1 MKIKTRDWCIFT
13 TLAVLLLFFWYK
25 LEYPRFAFVN
35 LSINKQQAITKSSE
49 YLQSKG
55 IEVKNYSRAIIFD
68 EDEGFNRYFQ
78 HAAGLKA
85 EEEFIEKHNF
95 DLFRWMVRFFK
106 ESQKEEYYVYVSP
119 RTGEVIRFFHLIEDI
134 EPRIDLGK
142 DNARFKAE
150 AFLRETFNADLSNYD
165 FHEEKAKRYEKR
177 TDYVFSWEEKGVY
190 IPWKENQGGAKL
202 LTEVTVSGNEVREFN
217 KHRFDLPEKFS
228 RYVEKQFILGEYLFS
243 IFYIILF
250 AMLIFSVNIV
260 LKKRQEVIPRLT
272 KKWFYYV
279 AAFLFVINS
288 AELLNSLQII
298 FMDYPTSARMSS
310 FLGLVFSKWLFNT
323 GFLIIGFIM
332 PGIAGETLS
341 HEVFSKNKYS
351 SFFTYIQSGFLNRGL
366 TRSIILGYLI
376 CAIMMGV
383 QAIAFYY
390 GQKFLGVWREW
401 STMTYFSSG
410 YIPLLTAFVI
420 GAGASLNEEINFRLF
435 GISFAKKYLR
445 SSFLAVLLASVIWGM
460 GHTLYAIFPVW
471 FRIIEVSLIGLLY
484 GFILIRFG
492 IIPLIVAHYL
502 FDVFW
507 CSAAYLLGKSSPY
520 LFYSSVG
527 LLGIPLLLAVLAFF
541 LNLPERDK
549 PMAVVLDRI
558 EKYNQK
564 VLVAFV
570 LAKKLEG
577 SSIESIKTEL
587 IRHNWDHLLVDL
599 AIKEVFNPDP

>member
-1 MKIKTRDWCIFT
+1 
-13 TLAVLLLFFWYK
+13 LF
-25 LEYPRFAFVN
+25 
-35 LSINKQQAITKSSE
+35 
-49 YLQSKG
+49 
-55 IEVKNYSRAIIFD
+55 
-68 EDEGFNRYFQ
+68 
-78 HAAGLKA
+78 
-85 EEEFIEKHNF
+85 
-95 DLFRWMVRFFK
+95 
-106 ESQKEEYYVYVSP
+106 
-119 RTGEVIRFFHLIEDI
+119 
-134 EPRIDLGK
+134 
-142 DNARFKAE
+142 
-150 AFLRETFNADLSNYD
+150 
-165 FHEEKAKRYEKR
+165 
-177 TDYVFSWEEKGVY
+177 
-190 IPWKENQGGAKL
+190 
-202 LTEVTVSGNEVREFN
+202 
-217 KHRFDLPEKFS
+217 
-228 RYVEKQFILGEYLFS
+228 
-243 IFYIILF
+243 
-250 AMLIFSVNIV
+250 
-260 LKKRQEVIPRLT
+260 
-272 KKWFYYV
+272 
-279 AAFLFVINS
+279 
-288 AELLNSLQII
+288 
-298 FMDYPTSARMSS
+298 
-310 FLGLVFSKWLFNT
+310 
-323 GFLIIGFIM
+323 
-332 PGIAGETLS
+332 
-341 HEVFSKNKYS
+341 
-351 SFFTYIQSGFLNRGL
+351 
-366 TRSIILGYLI
+366 
-376 CAIMMGV
+376 
-383 QAIAFYY
+383 
-390 GQKFLGVWREW
+390 
-401 STMTYFSSG
+401 
-410 YIPLLTAFVI
+410 TAFVI